1 MAAVDSC
8 VAPIGAHQ
16 HGAAARSI
24 SGQTRESKTRWPYFS
39 RFFLLSWKGPKQ
51 LKLLDFF
58 HNCFLHFQKFL
69 KEKKQTVN
77 CREVKISTV
86 SRKCLNPIEIA
97 SQELVSAQYM
107 APAWKRTFSPQGNPF
122 HPLLPYKFM
131 LRLVNHLCFY
141 TIGVVTPPLS
151 MGLANYKYFQIIIA
165 I

>member
-1 MAAVDSC
+1 MSLLLVVTLYLSGRVAASSNISTEAHVPTPQYGHYLTHAHNHITPVVAAVDSC

-58 HNCFLHFQKFL
+58 DNCFLHFQKFL

-107 APAWKRTFSPQGNPF
+107 APA
-122 HPLLPYKFM
+122 
-131 LRLVNHLCFY
+131 
-141 TIGVVTPPLS
+141 
-151 MGLANYKYFQIIIA
+151 
-165 I
+165 